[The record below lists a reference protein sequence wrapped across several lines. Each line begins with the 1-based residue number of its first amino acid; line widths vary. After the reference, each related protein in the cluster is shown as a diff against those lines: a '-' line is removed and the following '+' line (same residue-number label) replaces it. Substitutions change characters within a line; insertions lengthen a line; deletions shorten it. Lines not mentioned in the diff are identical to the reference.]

1 MSDNADQGGVGE
13 PAEVGEP
20 TVVIY
25 DDADALALAAADW
38 ITHALD
44 EAIRERGVAHFAVA
58 GGSSPVATYR
68 VLADRQDIP
77 WAAVHLWWVDDRLV
91 PPDHPASNTALV
103 LDTLLRV
110 DIETVHGAP
119 IPAAQV
125 HPFPILAGLQGGHGA
140 DWVAEAYA
148 EEILRHVPAPDG
160 RPRFDVM
167 LLGLGPD
174 GHTMSAFP
182 GSPALAPDAPL
193 VLAVPAPEHLEPHLA
208 RVTLRAHVAD
218 DARTLL
224 MLVPDGAKAG
234 ILERVLEGKRDE
246 AALPAQVARRAGAS
260 WLLTRAAAA
269 LLASDP
275 G

>member
-1 MSDNADQGGVGE
+1 MSDGI
-13 PAEVGEP
+13 GEP

-25 DDADALALAAADW
+25 DDADALASAAADR
-38 ITHALD
+38 ITAALD
-44 EAIRERGVAHFAVA
+44 EAVRDRGVAHFAVS

-77 WAAVHLWWVDDRLV
+77 WAAVHLWWADDRLV
-91 PPDHPASNTALV
+91 PPDHPESNTALV

-110 DIETVHGAP
+110 DVETVHGAA
-119 IPAAQV
+119 IPATQV
-125 HPFPILAGLQGGHGA
+125 HPFPMLAGLQGGHGA
-140 DWVAEAYA
+140 DWVADAYA

-160 RPRFDVM
+160 RPQFDVM

-182 GSPALAPDAPL
+182 GSPALAADAPL
-193 VLAVPAPEHLEPHLA
+193 VLAVPAPEHLSPHLA

-218 DARTLL
+218 DARSLL

-234 ILERVLEGKRDE
+234 SVERVLEGQRDE
-246 AALPAQVARRAGAS
+246 GAFPAQVARRAGAF

-269 LLASDP
+269 LLAPDP

>member
-1 MSDNADQGGVGE
+1 VGD
-13 PAEVGEP
+13 PAEIGEP
-20 TVVIY
+20 TIVIY
-25 DDADALALAAADW
+25 DDADALALAAAEW
-38 ITHALD
+38 IRDALD
-44 EAIRERGVAHFAVA
+44 EAVRERGVAHLAVT

-68 VLADRQDIP
+68 ALADRQDIP

-91 PPDHPASNTALV
+91 PPDHPESNTGLV

-125 HPFPILAGLQGGHGA
+125 HPFPILAGLQGGHGPDWIA
-140 DWVAEAYA
+140 DTYA

-167 LLGLGPD
+167 LLGVGPD
-174 GHTMSAFP
+174 GHTMSVFP
-182 GSPALAPDAPL
+182 GSPALAADAPL
-193 VLAVPAPEHLEPHLA
+193 VLAVPAPAHVAPHLA
-208 RVTLRAHVAD
+208 RVTLRVHVAD

-224 MLVPDGAKAG
+224 VLVPDGAKAG
-234 ILERVLEGKRDE
+234 ILARVLEGEREE
-246 AALPAQVARRAGAS
+246 AALPAQAARRADAS

-269 LLASDP
+269 LLAPRS

>member
-1 MSDNADQGGVGE
+1 MSD
-13 PAEVGEP
+13 GEP

-25 DDADALALAAADW
+25 DDAGALAVAAADR
-38 ITHALD
+38 ITAKLD

-68 VLADRQDIP
+68 ALADRQDIP

-91 PPDHPASNTALV
+91 PPDHPESNTALV

-140 DWVAEAYA
+140 DWVAETYA

-174 GHTMSAFP
+174 GHTMSVFP
-182 GSPALAPDAPL
+182 GSPALAADAPL
-193 VLAVPAPEHLEPHLA
+193 VLAVAAPEHLAPHLA

-269 LLASDP
+269 LLAP
-275 G
+275 RPA